1 MDGIPL
7 SKCLYIGD
15 RIDSLI
21 SLSFVYLKNPKSL
34 VLKDLYIILYL

>member
-7 SKCLYIGD
+7 SKCLYTED

-21 SLSFVYLKNPKSL
+21 SLFFVYLKHPKSL